1 MTSTGGNGIESY
13 AMDEFDNPP
22 KGPAGVHRG
31 RRSAAARYTPFV
43 VVVVV
48 AALCGFLAWGVLSGE
63 FNKVHWP
70 WSPASSQ
77 TSSKT
82 STTTAKKKA
91 AEKKATEKKQQ
102 EEAAK
107 KQQEEEAA
115 KKQQEEEAAK
125 QQQEQ
130 AAQVVNKSRPAVAN
144 ALRLLHLPQPVADLV
159 ASGTLSA
166 GHARTVLAF
175 EGSEAQIAMAQAAV
189 ERDLSVRELERLAKA
204 AKKAPRTA
212 PPAPKRRDSFYDE
225 VELSLREALGRQVR
239 VSVAPKGGTLQ
250 LEFFDPDDL
259 RALANRLAEQPKER

>member
-91 AEKKATEKKQQ
+91 AAKKAAEKQQ
-102 EEAAK
+102 QEQAAK

-130 AAQVVNKSRPAVAN
+130 AAQVDRSLSVRVINGTGISGYAATKQSVLNQAGYANVAAANPSGTLPDATVVWYQNDADKATAEDVAN
-144 ALRLLHLPQPVADLV
+144 ALGISNVQQTSGLGASIVVILL
-159 ASGTLSA
+159 
-166 GHARTVLAF
+166 
-175 EGSEAQIAMAQAAV
+175 
-189 ERDLSVRELERLAKA
+189 
-204 AKKAPRTA
+204 
-212 PPAPKRRDSFYDE
+212 
-225 VELSLREALGRQVR
+225 
-239 VSVAPKGGTLQ
+239 
-250 LEFFDPDDL
+250 
-259 RALANRLAEQPKER
+259 N

>member
-91 AEKKATEKKQQ
+91 AEKKAAAKKAAEKKQQ

-130 AAQVVNKSRPAVAN
+130 AAQVDRSLSVRVINGTGISGYAATKQSVLNQAGYANVAAANPSGTLPGATVVWYQNDADKATAEDVAN
-144 ALRLLHLPQPVADLV
+144 ALGISNVQQTSGLGASIVVILL
-159 ASGTLSA
+159 
-166 GHARTVLAF
+166 
-175 EGSEAQIAMAQAAV
+175 
-189 ERDLSVRELERLAKA
+189 
-204 AKKAPRTA
+204 
-212 PPAPKRRDSFYDE
+212 
-225 VELSLREALGRQVR
+225 
-239 VSVAPKGGTLQ
+239 
-250 LEFFDPDDL
+250 
-259 RALANRLAEQPKER
+259 N

>member
-48 AALCGFLAWGVLSGE
+48 AVLCGFLAWGVLSGE

-91 AEKKATEKKQQ
+91 AEKKAAAKNAAEKQQQ

-130 AAQVVNKSRPAVAN
+130 AAQVDRSLSVRVINGTGISGYAATKQSVLNQAGYANVAAANPSGTLPDATVVWYQNDADKATAEDVAN
-144 ALRLLHLPQPVADLV
+144 ALGISNVQQTSGLGASIVVILL
-159 ASGTLSA
+159 
-166 GHARTVLAF
+166 
-175 EGSEAQIAMAQAAV
+175 
-189 ERDLSVRELERLAKA
+189 
-204 AKKAPRTA
+204 
-212 PPAPKRRDSFYDE
+212 
-225 VELSLREALGRQVR
+225 
-239 VSVAPKGGTLQ
+239 
-250 LEFFDPDDL
+250 
-259 RALANRLAEQPKER
+259 N

>member
-48 AALCGFLAWGVLSGE
+48 AALCGFLACGVLSGE

-77 TSSKT
+77 TSSKA

-91 AEKKATEKKQQ
+91 AEKKAAEKKQQ

-130 AAQVVNKSRPAVAN
+130 AAQVDRSLSVRVINGTGISGYAATKQSVLNQAGYANVAAANPSGTLPDATVVWYQNDADKATAEDVAN
-144 ALRLLHLPQPVADLV
+144 ALGISNVQQTSGLGASIVVILL
-159 ASGTLSA
+159 
-166 GHARTVLAF
+166 
-175 EGSEAQIAMAQAAV
+175 
-189 ERDLSVRELERLAKA
+189 
-204 AKKAPRTA
+204 
-212 PPAPKRRDSFYDE
+212 
-225 VELSLREALGRQVR
+225 
-239 VSVAPKGGTLQ
+239 
-250 LEFFDPDDL
+250 
-259 RALANRLAEQPKER
+259 N

>member
-70 WSPASSQ
+70 WSSASSQ

-82 STTTAKKKA
+82 STTAKKKA
-91 AEKKATEKKQQ
+91 AEKKAAEKKQQ

-115 KKQQEEEAAK
+115 KKQQEEDAAK

-130 AAQVVNKSRPAVAN
+130 AAQVDRSLSVRVINGTGISGYAATKQSVLNQAGYANVAAANPSGTLPDATVVWYQNDADKATAEDVAN
-144 ALRLLHLPQPVADLV
+144 ALGISNVQQTSGLGASIVVILL
-159 ASGTLSA
+159 
-166 GHARTVLAF
+166 
-175 EGSEAQIAMAQAAV
+175 
-189 ERDLSVRELERLAKA
+189 
-204 AKKAPRTA
+204 
-212 PPAPKRRDSFYDE
+212 
-225 VELSLREALGRQVR
+225 
-239 VSVAPKGGTLQ
+239 
-250 LEFFDPDDL
+250 
-259 RALANRLAEQPKER
+259 N

>member
-77 TSSKT
+77 TFSKT

-91 AEKKATEKKQQ
+91 AEKKAAEKK
-102 EEAAK
+102 
-107 KQQEEEAA
+107 
-115 KKQQEEEAAK
+115 
-125 QQQEQ
+125 QQEQ
-130 AAQVVNKSRPAVAN
+130 AAQVDRSLSVRVINGTGISGYAATKQSVLNQAGYANVAAANPSGTLPDATVVWYQNDADKATAEDVAN
-144 ALRLLHLPQPVADLV
+144 ALGISNVQQTSGLGASIVVILL
-159 ASGTLSA
+159 
-166 GHARTVLAF
+166 
-175 EGSEAQIAMAQAAV
+175 
-189 ERDLSVRELERLAKA
+189 
-204 AKKAPRTA
+204 
-212 PPAPKRRDSFYDE
+212 
-225 VELSLREALGRQVR
+225 
-239 VSVAPKGGTLQ
+239 
-250 LEFFDPDDL
+250 
-259 RALANRLAEQPKER
+259 N

>member
-22 KGPAGVHRG
+22 QGPAGVHRG

-91 AEKKATEKKQQ
+91 AEKKAAEKKQQ

-107 KQQEEEAA
+107 KQQEEETA

-130 AAQVVNKSRPAVAN
+130 AAQVDRSLSVRVINGTGISGYAATKQSVLNQAGYTNVAAANPSGTLPDATVVWYQNDADKATAEDVAN
-144 ALRLLHLPQPVADLV
+144 ALGISNVQQTSGLGASIVVILL
-159 ASGTLSA
+159 
-166 GHARTVLAF
+166 
-175 EGSEAQIAMAQAAV
+175 
-189 ERDLSVRELERLAKA
+189 
-204 AKKAPRTA
+204 
-212 PPAPKRRDSFYDE
+212 
-225 VELSLREALGRQVR
+225 
-239 VSVAPKGGTLQ
+239 
-250 LEFFDPDDL
+250 
-259 RALANRLAEQPKER
+259 N

>member
-48 AALCGFLAWGVLSGE
+48 AALCGFLSWGVLSGE

-77 TSSKT
+77 TS
-82 STTTAKKKA
+82 TTTAKKKA
-91 AEKKATEKKQQ
+91 AEKKAAAKKAAEKKQQ

-107 KQQEEEAA
+107 KQQEEETA

-130 AAQVVNKSRPAVAN
+130 AAQVDRSLSVRVINGTGISGYAATKQSVLNQAGYANVAAANPSGTLPDATVVWYQNDADKATAEDVAN
-144 ALRLLHLPQPVADLV
+144 ALGISNVQQTSGLGASIVVILL
-159 ASGTLSA
+159 
-166 GHARTVLAF
+166 
-175 EGSEAQIAMAQAAV
+175 
-189 ERDLSVRELERLAKA
+189 
-204 AKKAPRTA
+204 
-212 PPAPKRRDSFYDE
+212 
-225 VELSLREALGRQVR
+225 
-239 VSVAPKGGTLQ
+239 
-250 LEFFDPDDL
+250 
-259 RALANRLAEQPKER
+259 N

>member
-77 TSSKT
+77 TSSKA
-82 STTTAKKKA
+82 SSTTAKKKA
-91 AEKKATEKKQQ
+91 AEKKAAEKKQQ

-130 AAQVVNKSRPAVAN
+130 AAQVDRSLSVRVINGTGISGYAATKQSVLNQAGYANVAAANPSGTLPDATVVWYQNDADKATAEDVAN
-144 ALRLLHLPQPVADLV
+144 ALGISNVQQTSGLGASIVVILL
-159 ASGTLSA
+159 
-166 GHARTVLAF
+166 
-175 EGSEAQIAMAQAAV
+175 
-189 ERDLSVRELERLAKA
+189 
-204 AKKAPRTA
+204 
-212 PPAPKRRDSFYDE
+212 
-225 VELSLREALGRQVR
+225 
-239 VSVAPKGGTLQ
+239 
-250 LEFFDPDDL
+250 
-259 RALANRLAEQPKER
+259 N

>member
-77 TSSKT
+77 TS
-82 STTTAKKKA
+82 TTTAKKKA
-91 AEKKATEKKQQ
+91 AEKKAAAKKAAAKKAAEKKQQ

-130 AAQVVNKSRPAVAN
+130 AAQVDRSLSVRVINGTGISGYAATKQSVLNQAGYANVAAANPSGTLPDATVVWYQNDADKATAEDVAN
-144 ALRLLHLPQPVADLV
+144 ALGISNVQQTSGLGASIVVILL
-159 ASGTLSA
+159 
-166 GHARTVLAF
+166 
-175 EGSEAQIAMAQAAV
+175 
-189 ERDLSVRELERLAKA
+189 
-204 AKKAPRTA
+204 
-212 PPAPKRRDSFYDE
+212 
-225 VELSLREALGRQVR
+225 
-239 VSVAPKGGTLQ
+239 
-250 LEFFDPDDL
+250 
-259 RALANRLAEQPKER
+259 N

>member
-91 AEKKATEKKQQ
+91 AEG
-102 EEAAK
+102 
-107 KQQEEEAA
+107 
-115 KKQQEEEAAK
+115 
-125 QQQEQ
+125 
-130 AAQVVNKSRPAVAN
+130 
-144 ALRLLHLPQPVADLV
+144 
-159 ASGTLSA
+159 SGRCRRA
-166 GHARTVLAF
+166 GRCLC
-175 EGSEAQIAMAQAAV
+175 
-189 ERDLSVRELERLAKA
+189 
-204 AKKAPRTA
+204 
-212 PPAPKRRDSFYDE
+212 
-225 VELSLREALGRQVR
+225 
-239 VSVAPKGGTLQ
+239 
-250 LEFFDPDDL
+250 
-259 RALANRLAEQPKER
+259 RAGP

>member
-91 AEKKATEKKQQ
+91 AEKKQQ

-125 QQQEQ
+125 KQQEQ
-130 AAQVVNKSRPAVAN
+130 VAQVDRSLSVRVINGTGISGYAATKQSVLNQAGYANVAAANPSGTLPGATVVWYQNDADKATAEDVAN
-144 ALRLLHLPQPVADLV
+144 ALGISNVQQTSGLGASIVVILL
-159 ASGTLSA
+159 
-166 GHARTVLAF
+166 
-175 EGSEAQIAMAQAAV
+175 
-189 ERDLSVRELERLAKA
+189 
-204 AKKAPRTA
+204 
-212 PPAPKRRDSFYDE
+212 
-225 VELSLREALGRQVR
+225 
-239 VSVAPKGGTLQ
+239 
-250 LEFFDPDDL
+250 
-259 RALANRLAEQPKER
+259 N

>member
-77 TSSKT
+77 TSSKA

-91 AEKKATEKKQQ
+91 AEKKQQ

-115 KKQQEEEAAK
+115 KKQQEEDAAK

-130 AAQVVNKSRPAVAN
+130 AAQVDRSLSVRVINGTGISGYAATKQSVLNQAGYANVAAANPSGTLPDATVVWYQNDADKATAEDVAN
-144 ALRLLHLPQPVADLV
+144 ALGISNVQQTSGLGASIVVILL
-159 ASGTLSA
+159 
-166 GHARTVLAF
+166 
-175 EGSEAQIAMAQAAV
+175 
-189 ERDLSVRELERLAKA
+189 
-204 AKKAPRTA
+204 
-212 PPAPKRRDSFYDE
+212 
-225 VELSLREALGRQVR
+225 
-239 VSVAPKGGTLQ
+239 
-250 LEFFDPDDL
+250 
-259 RALANRLAEQPKER
+259 N

>member
-48 AALCGFLAWGVLSGE
+48 AVLCGFMAWGVLSGE

-77 TSSKT
+77 TSS
-82 STTTAKKKA
+82 TTAKKKA
-91 AEKKATEKKQQ
+91 AEKKAAAKKAAEKQQQ

-130 AAQVVNKSRPAVAN
+130 AAQVDRSLSVRVINGTGISGYAATKQSVLNQAGYANVAAANPSGTLPDATVVWYQNDADKATAEDVAN
-144 ALRLLHLPQPVADLV
+144 ALGISNVQQTSGLGASIVVILL
-159 ASGTLSA
+159 
-166 GHARTVLAF
+166 
-175 EGSEAQIAMAQAAV
+175 
-189 ERDLSVRELERLAKA
+189 
-204 AKKAPRTA
+204 
-212 PPAPKRRDSFYDE
+212 
-225 VELSLREALGRQVR
+225 
-239 VSVAPKGGTLQ
+239 
-250 LEFFDPDDL
+250 
-259 RALANRLAEQPKER
+259 N

>member
-82 STTTAKKKA
+82 SSTTAKKKA
-91 AEKKATEKKQQ
+91 AEKKAAEKKQQ
-102 EEAAK
+102 EEATK

-130 AAQVVNKSRPAVAN
+130 AAQVDRSLSVRVINGTGISGYAATKQSVLNQAGYANVAAANPSGTLPDATVVWYQNDADKATAEDVAN
-144 ALRLLHLPQPVADLV
+144 ALGISNVQQTSGLGASIVVILL
-159 ASGTLSA
+159 
-166 GHARTVLAF
+166 
-175 EGSEAQIAMAQAAV
+175 
-189 ERDLSVRELERLAKA
+189 
-204 AKKAPRTA
+204 
-212 PPAPKRRDSFYDE
+212 
-225 VELSLREALGRQVR
+225 
-239 VSVAPKGGTLQ
+239 
-250 LEFFDPDDL
+250 
-259 RALANRLAEQPKER
+259 N

>member
-91 AEKKATEKKQQ
+91 AEKKAVEKKQQ

-130 AAQVVNKSRPAVAN
+130 AAQVDHSLSVRVINGTGISGYAATKQSVLNQAGYANVAAANPSGTLPDATVVWYQNDTDKATAEDVAN
-144 ALRLLHLPQPVADLV
+144 ALGISNVQQTSGLGASIVVILL
-159 ASGTLSA
+159 
-166 GHARTVLAF
+166 
-175 EGSEAQIAMAQAAV
+175 
-189 ERDLSVRELERLAKA
+189 
-204 AKKAPRTA
+204 
-212 PPAPKRRDSFYDE
+212 
-225 VELSLREALGRQVR
+225 
-239 VSVAPKGGTLQ
+239 
-250 LEFFDPDDL
+250 
-259 RALANRLAEQPKER
+259 N

>member
-91 AEKKATEKKQQ
+91 AAKKAAEKKQQ
-102 EEAAK
+102 EETAK

-115 KKQQEEEAAK
+115 KKQQEEDAAK

-130 AAQVVNKSRPAVAN
+130 AAQVDRSLSVRVINGTGISGYAATKQSVLNQAGYANVAAANPSGTLPDATVVWYQNDADKATAEDVAN
-144 ALRLLHLPQPVADLV
+144 ALGISNVQQTSGLGASIVVILL
-159 ASGTLSA
+159 
-166 GHARTVLAF
+166 
-175 EGSEAQIAMAQAAV
+175 
-189 ERDLSVRELERLAKA
+189 
-204 AKKAPRTA
+204 
-212 PPAPKRRDSFYDE
+212 
-225 VELSLREALGRQVR
+225 
-239 VSVAPKGGTLQ
+239 
-250 LEFFDPDDL
+250 
-259 RALANRLAEQPKER
+259 N

>member
-77 TSSKT
+77 TSSKA

-91 AEKKATEKKQQ
+91 AEKKAAEKKQQ

-125 QQQEQ
+125 KQQEEEAAKKQQEQ
-130 AAQVVNKSRPAVAN
+130 AAQVDRSLSVRVINGTGISGYAATKQSVLNQAGYANVAAANPSGTLPDATVVWYQNDADKATAEDVAN
-144 ALRLLHLPQPVADLV
+144 ALGISNVQQTSGLGASIVVILL
-159 ASGTLSA
+159 
-166 GHARTVLAF
+166 
-175 EGSEAQIAMAQAAV
+175 
-189 ERDLSVRELERLAKA
+189 
-204 AKKAPRTA
+204 
-212 PPAPKRRDSFYDE
+212 
-225 VELSLREALGRQVR
+225 
-239 VSVAPKGGTLQ
+239 
-250 LEFFDPDDL
+250 
-259 RALANRLAEQPKER
+259 N

>member
-91 AEKKATEKKQQ
+91 AEKKQQ

-115 KKQQEEEAAK
+115 KKQQEEDAAK

-130 AAQVVNKSRPAVAN
+130 AAQVDRSLSVRVINGTGISGYAATKQSVLNQAGYANVAAANPSGTLPDATVVWYQNDADKATAEDVAN
-144 ALRLLHLPQPVADLV
+144 ALGISNVQQTSGLGASIVVILL
-159 ASGTLSA
+159 
-166 GHARTVLAF
+166 
-175 EGSEAQIAMAQAAV
+175 
-189 ERDLSVRELERLAKA
+189 
-204 AKKAPRTA
+204 
-212 PPAPKRRDSFYDE
+212 
-225 VELSLREALGRQVR
+225 
-239 VSVAPKGGTLQ
+239 
-250 LEFFDPDDL
+250 
-259 RALANRLAEQPKER
+259 N

>member
-82 STTTAKKKA
+82 SSTTAKKKA
-91 AEKKATEKKQQ
+91 AEKKAAEKKQQQ

-107 KQQEEEAA
+107 KQQEEQAA

-130 AAQVVNKSRPAVAN
+130 AAQVDRSLSVRVINGTGISGYAATKQSVLNQAGYANVAAANPSGTLPDATVVWYQNDADKATAEDVAN
-144 ALRLLHLPQPVADLV
+144 ALGISNVQQTSGLGASIVVILL
-159 ASGTLSA
+159 
-166 GHARTVLAF
+166 
-175 EGSEAQIAMAQAAV
+175 
-189 ERDLSVRELERLAKA
+189 
-204 AKKAPRTA
+204 
-212 PPAPKRRDSFYDE
+212 
-225 VELSLREALGRQVR
+225 
-239 VSVAPKGGTLQ
+239 
-250 LEFFDPDDL
+250 
-259 RALANRLAEQPKER
+259 N

>member
-82 STTTAKKKA
+82 SSTTAKKKA
-91 AEKKATEKKQQ
+91 AEKKAAEKKQQ
-102 EEAAK
+102 EETAK

-130 AAQVVNKSRPAVAN
+130 AAQVDRSLSVRVINGTGISGYAATKQSVLNQAGYANVAAANPSGTLPDATVVWYQNDADKATAEDVAN
-144 ALRLLHLPQPVADLV
+144 ALGISNVQQTSGLGASIVVILL
-159 ASGTLSA
+159 
-166 GHARTVLAF
+166 
-175 EGSEAQIAMAQAAV
+175 
-189 ERDLSVRELERLAKA
+189 
-204 AKKAPRTA
+204 
-212 PPAPKRRDSFYDE
+212 
-225 VELSLREALGRQVR
+225 
-239 VSVAPKGGTLQ
+239 
-250 LEFFDPDDL
+250 
-259 RALANRLAEQPKER
+259 N

>member
-91 AEKKATEKKQQ
+91 AEKKAAEKKQQ

-107 KQQEEEAA
+107 KQQEEEVA

-130 AAQVVNKSRPAVAN
+130 AAQVDRSLSVRVINGTGISGYAATKQSVLNQAGYANVAAANPSGTLPDATVVWYQNDADKATAEDVAN
-144 ALRLLHLPQPVADLV
+144 ALGISNVQQTSGLGASIVVILL
-159 ASGTLSA
+159 
-166 GHARTVLAF
+166 
-175 EGSEAQIAMAQAAV
+175 
-189 ERDLSVRELERLAKA
+189 
-204 AKKAPRTA
+204 
-212 PPAPKRRDSFYDE
+212 
-225 VELSLREALGRQVR
+225 
-239 VSVAPKGGTLQ
+239 
-250 LEFFDPDDL
+250 
-259 RALANRLAEQPKER
+259 N

>member
-48 AALCGFLAWGVLSGE
+48 AALCGFLAWGMLSGE
-63 FNKVHWP
+63 FNKVHWS

-91 AEKKATEKKQQ
+91 AEKKAAEKKQQ

-130 AAQVVNKSRPAVAN
+130 AAQVDRSLSVRVINGTGISGYAATKQSVLNQAGYANVAAANPSGTLPDATVVWYQNDADKATAEDVAN
-144 ALRLLHLPQPVADLV
+144 ALGISNVQQTSGLGASIVVILL
-159 ASGTLSA
+159 
-166 GHARTVLAF
+166 
-175 EGSEAQIAMAQAAV
+175 
-189 ERDLSVRELERLAKA
+189 
-204 AKKAPRTA
+204 
-212 PPAPKRRDSFYDE
+212 
-225 VELSLREALGRQVR
+225 
-239 VSVAPKGGTLQ
+239 
-250 LEFFDPDDL
+250 
-259 RALANRLAEQPKER
+259 N

>member
-91 AEKKATEKKQQ
+91 AEKKAAEKKQQ

-130 AAQVVNKSRPAVAN
+130 AAQVDRSLSVRVINGTGISGYAATKQSVLNQAGYANVAAANPSSTLPDATVVWYQNDADKATAEDVAN
-144 ALRLLHLPQPVADLV
+144 ALGISNVQQTSGLGASIVVILL
-159 ASGTLSA
+159 
-166 GHARTVLAF
+166 
-175 EGSEAQIAMAQAAV
+175 
-189 ERDLSVRELERLAKA
+189 
-204 AKKAPRTA
+204 
-212 PPAPKRRDSFYDE
+212 
-225 VELSLREALGRQVR
+225 
-239 VSVAPKGGTLQ
+239 
-250 LEFFDPDDL
+250 
-259 RALANRLAEQPKER
+259 N

>member
-77 TSSKT
+77 TS
-82 STTTAKKKA
+82 TTTAKKKA
-91 AEKKATEKKQQ
+91 AEKKAAAKKAAEKKQQ

-125 QQQEQ
+125 QQEQ
-130 AAQVVNKSRPAVAN
+130 AAQVDRSLSVRVINGTGISGYAATKQSVLNQAGYANVAAANPSGTLPDATVVWYQNDADKATAEDVAN
-144 ALRLLHLPQPVADLV
+144 ALGISNVQQTSGLGASIVVILL
-159 ASGTLSA
+159 
-166 GHARTVLAF
+166 
-175 EGSEAQIAMAQAAV
+175 
-189 ERDLSVRELERLAKA
+189 
-204 AKKAPRTA
+204 
-212 PPAPKRRDSFYDE
+212 
-225 VELSLREALGRQVR
+225 
-239 VSVAPKGGTLQ
+239 
-250 LEFFDPDDL
+250 
-259 RALANRLAEQPKER
+259 N

>member
-31 RRSAAARYTPFV
+31 RRSAAARYTPFI

-82 STTTAKKKA
+82 STTAKKKA
-91 AEKKATEKKQQ
+91 AEKKAAEKKQQ

-130 AAQVVNKSRPAVAN
+130 AAQVDRSLSVRVINGTGISGYAATKQSVLNQAGYANVAAANPSGTLPDATVVWYQNDADKATAEDVAN
-144 ALRLLHLPQPVADLV
+144 ALGISNVQQTSGLGASIVVILL
-159 ASGTLSA
+159 
-166 GHARTVLAF
+166 
-175 EGSEAQIAMAQAAV
+175 
-189 ERDLSVRELERLAKA
+189 
-204 AKKAPRTA
+204 
-212 PPAPKRRDSFYDE
+212 
-225 VELSLREALGRQVR
+225 
-239 VSVAPKGGTLQ
+239 
-250 LEFFDPDDL
+250 
-259 RALANRLAEQPKER
+259 N

>member
-77 TSSKT
+77 TSSKA

-91 AEKKATEKKQQ
+91 AEKKAAEKKQQ

-125 QQQEQ
+125 KQQEQ
-130 AAQVVNKSRPAVAN
+130 AAQVDRSLSVRVINGTGISGYAATKQSVLNQAGYANVAAANPSGTLPDATVVWYQNDADKATAEDVAN
-144 ALRLLHLPQPVADLV
+144 ALGISNVQQTSGLGASIVVILL
-159 ASGTLSA
+159 
-166 GHARTVLAF
+166 
-175 EGSEAQIAMAQAAV
+175 
-189 ERDLSVRELERLAKA
+189 
-204 AKKAPRTA
+204 
-212 PPAPKRRDSFYDE
+212 
-225 VELSLREALGRQVR
+225 
-239 VSVAPKGGTLQ
+239 
-250 LEFFDPDDL
+250 
-259 RALANRLAEQPKER
+259 N

>member
-82 STTTAKKKA
+82 SSTTAKKKA
-91 AEKKATEKKQQ
+91 AAKKAAEKKQQ
-102 EEAAK
+102 EEAK

-130 AAQVVNKSRPAVAN
+130 AAQVDRSLSVRVINGTGISGYAATKQSVLNQAGYANVAAENPSGTLPDATVVWYQNDADKATAEDVAN
-144 ALRLLHLPQPVADLV
+144 ALGISNVQQTSGLGASIVVILL
-159 ASGTLSA
+159 
-166 GHARTVLAF
+166 
-175 EGSEAQIAMAQAAV
+175 
-189 ERDLSVRELERLAKA
+189 
-204 AKKAPRTA
+204 
-212 PPAPKRRDSFYDE
+212 
-225 VELSLREALGRQVR
+225 
-239 VSVAPKGGTLQ
+239 
-250 LEFFDPDDL
+250 
-259 RALANRLAEQPKER
+259 N

>member
-91 AEKKATEKKQQ
+91 AEKKAAEKKQQ

-107 KQQEEEAA
+107 KQQEEETA

-130 AAQVVNKSRPAVAN
+130 AAQVDRSLSVRVINGTGISGYAATKQSVLNQAGYANVAAANPSGTLPDATVVWYQNDADKATAEDVAN
-144 ALRLLHLPQPVADLV
+144 ALGISNVQQ
-159 ASGTLSA
+159 ASG
-166 GHARTVLAF
+166 
-175 EGSEAQIAMAQAAV
+175 
-189 ERDLSVRELERLAKA
+189 
-204 AKKAPRTA
+204 
-212 PPAPKRRDSFYDE
+212 
-225 VELSLREALGRQVR
+225 LGASIV
-239 VSVAPKGGTLQ
+239 VIL
-250 LEFFDPDDL
+250 L
-259 RALANRLAEQPKER
+259 N

>member
-91 AEKKATEKKQQ
+91 AEKKAAEKKQQ

-115 KKQQEEEAAK
+115 KKQQEEEAAQVDRSLSVRVINGTGISGYAATK
-125 QQQEQ
+125 QSVLNQ
-130 AAQVVNKSRPAVAN
+130 AGYANVAAANPSGTLPDATVVWYQNDADKATAEDVAN
-144 ALRLLHLPQPVADLV
+144 ALGISNVQQTSGLGASIVVILL
-159 ASGTLSA
+159 
-166 GHARTVLAF
+166 
-175 EGSEAQIAMAQAAV
+175 
-189 ERDLSVRELERLAKA
+189 
-204 AKKAPRTA
+204 
-212 PPAPKRRDSFYDE
+212 
-225 VELSLREALGRQVR
+225 
-239 VSVAPKGGTLQ
+239 
-250 LEFFDPDDL
+250 
-259 RALANRLAEQPKER
+259 N

>member
-91 AEKKATEKKQQ
+91 AEKKAAEKKQQ

-107 KQQEEEAA
+107 KQQEEEAV

-130 AAQVVNKSRPAVAN
+130 AAQVDRSLSVRVINGTGISGYAATKQSVLNQAGYANVAAANPSGTLPDATVVWYQNDADKATAEDVAN
-144 ALRLLHLPQPVADLV
+144 ALGISNVQQTSGLGASVVVILL
-159 ASGTLSA
+159 
-166 GHARTVLAF
+166 
-175 EGSEAQIAMAQAAV
+175 
-189 ERDLSVRELERLAKA
+189 
-204 AKKAPRTA
+204 
-212 PPAPKRRDSFYDE
+212 
-225 VELSLREALGRQVR
+225 
-239 VSVAPKGGTLQ
+239 
-250 LEFFDPDDL
+250 
-259 RALANRLAEQPKER
+259 N

>member
-91 AEKKATEKKQQ
+91 AEKKAAEKKQQ

-115 KKQQEEEAAK
+115 KKQQEEDAAK

-130 AAQVVNKSRPAVAN
+130 AAQVDRSLSVRVIYGTGISGYAATKQSVLNQAGYANVAAANPSGTLPDATVVWYQNDADKATAEDVAN
-144 ALRLLHLPQPVADLV
+144 ALGISNVQQTSGLGASIVVILL
-159 ASGTLSA
+159 
-166 GHARTVLAF
+166 
-175 EGSEAQIAMAQAAV
+175 
-189 ERDLSVRELERLAKA
+189 
-204 AKKAPRTA
+204 
-212 PPAPKRRDSFYDE
+212 
-225 VELSLREALGRQVR
+225 
-239 VSVAPKGGTLQ
+239 
-250 LEFFDPDDL
+250 
-259 RALANRLAEQPKER
+259 N

>member
-91 AEKKATEKKQQ
+91 AEKKAAEKKQQ

-130 AAQVVNKSRPAVAN
+130 AAQVDRSLSVRVINGTGISGYAATKQSVLNQAGYANVAAANPSGTLPDATVVWYQNDTDKATAEDVAN
-144 ALRLLHLPQPVADLV
+144 ALGISNVQQTSGLGASIVVILL
-159 ASGTLSA
+159 
-166 GHARTVLAF
+166 
-175 EGSEAQIAMAQAAV
+175 
-189 ERDLSVRELERLAKA
+189 
-204 AKKAPRTA
+204 
-212 PPAPKRRDSFYDE
+212 
-225 VELSLREALGRQVR
+225 
-239 VSVAPKGGTLQ
+239 
-250 LEFFDPDDL
+250 
-259 RALANRLAEQPKER
+259 N

>member
-43 VVVVV
+43 GVVVV

-77 TSSKT
+77 TSSKA

-91 AEKKATEKKQQ
+91 AEKKAAEKKQQ

-125 QQQEQ
+125 KQQEQ
-130 AAQVVNKSRPAVAN
+130 AAQVDRSLSVRVINGTGISGYAATKQSVLNQAGYANVAAANPSGTLPDATVVWYQNDADKATAEDVAN
-144 ALRLLHLPQPVADLV
+144 ALGISNVQQTSGLGASIVVILL
-159 ASGTLSA
+159 
-166 GHARTVLAF
+166 
-175 EGSEAQIAMAQAAV
+175 
-189 ERDLSVRELERLAKA
+189 
-204 AKKAPRTA
+204 
-212 PPAPKRRDSFYDE
+212 
-225 VELSLREALGRQVR
+225 
-239 VSVAPKGGTLQ
+239 
-250 LEFFDPDDL
+250 
-259 RALANRLAEQPKER
+259 N

>member
-91 AEKKATEKKQQ
+91 AEKKAAEKKQQ

-130 AAQVVNKSRPAVAN
+130 AAQVDRSLSVRVINGTGISGYAATKQSVLNQAGYANVAAANSSGTLPDATVVWYQNDADKATAEDVAN
-144 ALRLLHLPQPVADLV
+144 ALGISNVQQTSGLGASIVVILL
-159 ASGTLSA
+159 
-166 GHARTVLAF
+166 
-175 EGSEAQIAMAQAAV
+175 
-189 ERDLSVRELERLAKA
+189 
-204 AKKAPRTA
+204 
-212 PPAPKRRDSFYDE
+212 
-225 VELSLREALGRQVR
+225 
-239 VSVAPKGGTLQ
+239 
-250 LEFFDPDDL
+250 
-259 RALANRLAEQPKER
+259 N